1 MPLIISQDLPAK
13 SVLDKE
19 NIFTM
24 SEKRAMHQDIRPIRV
39 AIVNLM
45 PNKEETELQLL
56 RMLSNTALQ
65 VKIDLI
71 TTETYKP
78 KNTNANHI
86 AKFYKTFSQIKGNK
100 YDAMIV
106 TGAPVEKL
114 KYEEVL
120 YWDELLQIFDF
131 AKKNVYSTMFI
142 CWAAQAALYHYYG
155 VPKIDVAEKIFGV
168 YEYEMLHEGI
178 LTKGFDSQYYVPQ
191 SRYTKNISQD
201 LAKIKDLVVWA
212 DREDT
217 GVQLA
222 TTKDYRFIFSSGH
235 WEYDEQNL
243 YREYTRDRNAGLDTK
258 LPQNYFKGDDPENDI
273 MVRWKSHGNLFFSN
287 WINLIVYQDTPYDLE
302 KLTNKRVSKFG
313 GSSLSNASQFA
324 KVKDIVYTSSERN
337 IIIVSAPGR
346 RNNEDNKVTDML
358 QKFYENKKSSHKIA
372 EAILRLENLKTLNSL
387 KNRDISEEIKS
398 RFLQI
403 VDNLKLSEGLHQEVE
418 RVIAEIEDSTSRD
431 FIVSRGE
438 YLNGL
443 ILAEYLGFEFADAE
457 DFIIFD
463 DAGNLDKKNT
473 YEAIRRR
480 IDPTKRYVIPGF
492 YGKDTSGNIRTF
504 DRGGSDITGSIVASA
519 LNSDL
524 YENWT
529 DVDGVMTKDPRIA
542 DDAETIDTLSYNEL
556 LKIVDHGAHL
566 YHPDAIRPVMENNI
580 PINIKNTNNPESKG
594 TIISGKGKKQ

>member
-178 LTKGFDSQYYVPQ
+178 LTKGFDSHYYVPQ

-358 QKFYENKKSSHKIA
+358 QKFYENKKSAHKIA

>member
-358 QKFYENKKSSHKIA
+358 QKFYENKKSAHKIA

>member
-1 MPLIISQDLPAK
+1 M
-13 SVLDKE
+13 LDKE

-324 KVKDIVYTSSERN
+324 KVKDIVYTSS
-337 IIIVSAPGR
+337 SA
-346 RNNEDNKVTDML
+346 T
-358 QKFYENKKSSHKIA
+358 SS
-372 EAILRLENLKTLNSL
+372 S
-387 KNRDISEEIKS
+387 
-398 RFLQI
+398 FL
-403 VDNLKLSEGLHQEVE
+403 
-418 RVIAEIEDSTSRD
+418 
-431 FIVSRGE
+431 
-438 YLNGL
+438 
-443 ILAEYLGFEFADAE
+443 
-457 DFIIFD
+457 
-463 DAGNLDKKNT
+463 
-473 YEAIRRR
+473 
-480 IDPTKRYVIPGF
+480 
-492 YGKDTSGNIRTF
+492 SGQT
-504 DRGGSDITGSIVASA
+504 
-519 LNSDL
+519 
-524 YENWT
+524 E
-529 DVDGVMTKDPRIA
+529 
-542 DDAETIDTLSYNEL
+542 
-556 LKIVDHGAHL
+556 
-566 YHPDAIRPVMENNI
+566 
-580 PINIKNTNNPESKG
+580 
-594 TIISGKGKKQ
+594 Q